1 MKRVHPRIRVVAP
14 FIVASALLLGACGS
28 ATDSGT
34 DTTAAPVE
42 SAAPTETVA
51 PSESVAPTETVA
63 PVETAAP
70 EESVVDAP
78 TTVAV
83 APSETTAGAAA
94 GSSQSADGE
103 WKITQGSEAGYRVPE
118 TLQGQKTEGVGR
130 TTAITGSM
138 TIAGTQATAGEFVF
152 DLTQLKSDSGK
163 RDEQVQGRIMKTA
176 EFPNAT
182 FKLTGPVDFGK
193 VPADKESVK
202 AKAAGE
208 LTLHGV
214 TKPVE
219 VELEARMNAGNVEVL
234 GSLPITFADWGI
246 EDPSFKPFVE
256 VGATGT
262 IEWLLVMAK

>member
-1 MKRVHPRIRVVAP
+1 MKRSHIGFRLSATVA
-14 FIVASALLLGACGS
+14 VASALLLGACGS

-34 DTTAAPVE
+34 DTTVAAPVE
-42 SAAPTETVA
+42 TTAAASPETVAAPVETTAASPVETTAAAPAETVAAAPTET
-51 PSESVAPTETVA
+51 
-63 PVETAAP
+63 TAA
-70 EESVVDAP
+70 
-78 TTVAV
+78 
-83 APSETTAGAAA
+83 AAA
-94 GSSQSADGE
+94 GAGATADGE

-152 DLTQLKSDSGK
+152 DLTKLQSDSGK
-163 RDEQVQGRIMKTA
+163 RDEKVQGSILNTA

-193 VPADKESVK
+193 VPADKETVK

-219 VELEARMNAGNVEVL
+219 VELQARMNGGNVEVL
-234 GSLPITFADWGI
+234 GSLPITFADWNI
-246 EDPSFKPFVE
+246 DNPSIKPFVE
-256 VGATGT
+256 VGDTGT
-262 IEWLLVMAK
+262 IEWLLVMAKA